1 MKRMFVRFSQ
11 ALLRQVLMVGMMLL
25 LSLSGGLLWLQQ
37 PSYASAAVSNSL
49 TPEEKVDR
57 AYEIGV
63 GTGMQ
68 EEEYQRRLQSGEDPT
83 KMSKPYRRI
92 LEADKEAVPKTS
104 ALEAK
109 INKVRNLADQVT
121 GKN

>member
-1 MKRMFVRFSQ
+1 MKRMFVQFGQ
-11 ALLRQVLMVGMMLL
+11 ALLRQVLMVGVMLL
-25 LSLSGGLLWLQQ
+25 LSLSGCLLWLQQ

-49 TPEEKVDR
+49 TPEEKVDQ

-68 EEEYQRRLQSGEDPT
+68 EEEYQRRLQAGEDPT

-109 INKVRNLADQVT
+109 INRARNLTNKVT